1 MSGRNLILTGI
12 PRAGTTLACQLLG
25 SCTDTVA
32 LAEPMPVADL
42 PANDPAAAVAVIDA
56 FFSTCRESA
65 LTRGKVPS
73 RQRGGQVPDN
83 FFVDTPQGRRWDA
96 EVVEIAVP
104 QPLSAGFTLAIKHNG
119 TFLALLPELAR
130 GHAVIGIVRNPLVLL
145 AAWQAIDLPIGTG
158 RLPMAERLD
167 PALAEQLGD
176 ESNTLTRQLIVL
188 EWCFRRLRDHL
199 PRERILRHEDI
210 IDSGGSTLASAAG
223 LTGASMTLTDRNA
236 DRRHRIAGTRQLQD
250 HLQAKTDAWRAF
262 YSDVEIIAAANRLSA
277 AAP

>member
-83 FFVDTPQGRRWDA
+83 FFVAAPQGRRWDA
-96 EVVEIAVP
+96 AVAEIAIP
-104 QPLSAGFTLAIKHNG
+104 RPLSAGFTLAIKHNG
-119 TFLALLPELAR
+119 TFLALLPELVR
-130 GHAVIGIVRNPLVLL
+130 GHAVIGIMRNPLALL
-145 AAWQAIDLPIGTG
+145 AAWQAIDLPIGAG

-167 PALAEQLGD
+167 PALAAQLGD
-176 ESNTLTRQLIVL
+176 ENNTLSRQLIVL
-188 EWCFRRLRDHL
+188 EWCFRRLLDHL
-199 PRERILRHEDI
+199 PRERILRYEDI
-210 IDSGGSTLASAAG
+210 IDSGGLALTAAAG
-223 LTGASMTLTDRNA
+223 VAGTSMPLANRNA
-236 DRRHRIAGTRQLQD
+236 DRRHRIADTRQLQD
-250 HLQAKTDAWRAF
+250 RLQAKPSAWRVF
-262 YSDVEIIAAANRLSA
+262 YSDADIAAAADRLSA

>member
-73 RQRGGQVPDN
+73 RQRGGHVPDN
-83 FFVDTPQGRRWDA
+83 FFVDAPQGRHWDA
-96 EVVEIAVP
+96 AVAEIAVP

-119 TFLALLPELAR
+119 TFLALLPQLVR
-130 GHAVIGIVRNPLVLL
+130 GHAVIGIMRNPLALL
-145 AAWQAIDLPIGTG
+145 AAWQATDLPIAAG

-167 PALAEQLGD
+167 PALAAQLGD

-188 EWCFRRLRDHL
+188 EWCFQRLLDHL
-199 PRERILRHEDI
+199 PRARILRYEDI
-210 IDSGGSTLASAAG
+210 IDSGGSALAAAAG
-223 LTGASMTLTDRNA
+223 VAGTSMPLADRNA
-236 DRRHRIAGTRQLQD
+236 DSRYRAADVNR
-250 HLQAKTDAWRAF
+250 LQARLRARPGAWRTCYDDA
-262 YSDVEIIAAANRLSA
+262 EIAAVAARLSA

>member
-1 MSGRNLILTGI
+1 
-12 PRAGTTLACQLLG
+12 
-25 SCTDTVA
+25 
-32 LAEPMPVADL
+32 
-42 PANDPAAAVAVIDA
+42 
-56 FFSTCRESA
+56 
-65 LTRGKVPS
+65 
-73 RQRGGQVPDN
+73 VPDN

-104 QPLSAGFTLAIKHNG
+104 QSLSAGFTLAIKHNG

-130 GHAVIGIVRNPLVLL
+130 GHAIIGIVRNPLVLL

-167 PALAEQLGD
+167 PALAARLGD

-210 IDSGGSTLASAAG
+210 IGSGGATLTSAAG
-223 LTGASMTLTDRNA
+223 LTGASVALTDRA
-236 DRRHRIAGTRQLQD
+236 AHRRHQITDIRQLQD
-250 HLQAKTDAWRAF
+250 RLQAKTGAWRAL
-262 YSDVEIIAAANRLSA
+262 YSEAEIDAAANRLSVTA
-277 AAP
+277 S

>member
-42 PANDPAAAVAVIDA
+42 PANDPAAAMAAIDA
-56 FFSTCRESA
+56 YFSTCRESA

-73 RQRGGQVPDN
+73 RQRDGHVPNN
-83 FFVDTPQGRRWDA
+83 FFVDTPQGRHWNA
-96 EVVEIAVP
+96 AVAEIAVP
-104 QPLSAGFTLAIKHNG
+104 KALSTGFTLAIKHNG
-119 TFLALLPELAR
+119 TFLALLPELVR

-145 AAWQAIDLPIGTG
+145 AAWQAIDLPIRTG

-167 PALAEQLGD
+167 SALAARLGD
-176 ESNTLTRQLIVL
+176 ESDTQTRQLIVL

-210 IDSGGSTLASAAG
+210 IDSGGSTLTSTAG
-223 LTGASMTLTDRNA
+223 LAGASMTLADRNA
-236 DRRHRIAGTRQLQD
+236 DRRHRIADIRQLQD
-250 HLQAKTDAWRAF
+250 HLQAKTGAWRAF
-262 YSDVEIIAAANRLSA
+262 YSEAEIIAAANRLSIA
-277 AAP
+277 AS